1 MRRTWRNT
9 ADMGLVGT
17 DVDLFVFN
25 LLSPATDV
33 AGKDGILSATSIRM
47 APKCIKLA
55 LLSVTFQL
63 FVHHIILMISQLNLC
78 LGLGIEL
85 WRSFWDITGYLKRY
99 THENNPVI
107 I

>member
-1 MRRTWRNT
+1 M
-9 ADMGLVGT
+9 GT

-33 AGKDGILSATSIRM
+33 AGKDGILSTTSIRM

-63 FVHHIILMISQLNLC
+63 FVHHDHIILMISQLNLY

-85 WRSFWDITGYLKRY
+85 WRSSWDITGYLK
-99 THENNPVI
+99 
-107 I
+107 